1 LTGTLEALFSQG
13 GIASQIVMARRALLP
28 EAEIVDRLKE
38 IPRWSRE
45 GNAITRTWKFKDFPA
60 ALRFINQV
68 GELAESMN
76 HHPDI
81 YNSWNKVTLTL
92 TTHDRGGLTALD
104 FDLAKKIDAL

>member
-1 LTGTLEALFSQG
+1 
-13 GIASQIVMARRALLP
+13 MARRTLVP

-45 GNAITRTWKFKDFPA
+45 GNGITRTWKFKDFPA

-76 HHPDI
+76 DHPDS
-81 YNSWNKVTLTL
+81 YNSWATVRLTRS
-92 TTHDRGGLTALD
+92 THDRGGRTDVD
-104 FDLAKKIDAL
+104 FEVAEKLNSHYARPRMPAKDVQ